1 LAYQLRRVYAINIW
15 APKLGQ
21 CSARIASL
29 DLRGGV
35 LALGANGV
43 GKTTMLRMIPM
54 FYGATPQQIL
64 KGAHRNSMVAY
75 TLRDPSSAMVFEY
88 ERESED
94 DLRCVVMYCLPGE
107 DSPQFYFLRT
117 GFDESFFVDENGEFV
132 TREEFKPRMEA
143 SGQRVSPALRMHQYR
158 SVILRDRAITKEAKK
173 LGLWELATEFS
184 LGPAALHNLDHI
196 AVAMATEKISYRDLL
211 NIVFDQVTDHT
222 GSTGSEEGIPLKQ
235 GRDEVSRW
243 IEARQHMASLL
254 AKEPEVQKLRQRI
267 ANIKDL
273 DRKLCTLHVAV
284 KATIEQLLT
293 ATKEKSATKTHLCD
307 EVNAQITQFNA
318 QIESQ
323 SNETNELVKKHEQ
336 FKAAILVD
344 DSSHAYFDENLPSE
358 VLTLHEKAPQI
369 RKKHSELS
377 QQLIHLQSAS
387 LDAIS
392 RAQARSRTIE
402 AAARE
407 AEKGIASQREG
418 LLLRDKEQQDQL
430 NEAEFRSLQALQAPA
445 RVKEIKQQTLRLTR
459 QEGELGARQ
468 KNPQGSDKT
477 QSALAT
483 ADDQCQALE
492 RDMETKEQAV
502 SSVRHQHGQTKT
514 ENDEALARVAQ
525 LEQIVGRAR
534 EKLQELQARLE
545 PDPGTLMA
553 FLRERE
559 AHHWEPVAKVLND
572 ELLSRKDLQPV
583 WTEETAP
590 ATNRV
595 QLDGLGLDV
604 SPVFQPDWVSMSGL
618 RKEIGQQQD
627 ALVTLGSQLREAE
640 SEAKKSGKTLEKAEL
655 ALSAAGAQYAL
666 TQEAL
671 RNARNNL
678 LGLRELLR
686 AEVKAVGEATALELA
701 SLQEQ
706 LAALNEESQLLTQ
719 RLELREQEI
728 REDFLGR
735 RKVVNDELG
744 RLLEGL
750 KDQGE
755 QLEAQK
761 EKDLANV
768 EADLRLEQKTLGV
781 NTERIDE
788 LKEEEGRLLTA
799 LQRIAETTA
808 VLQSWKIFEASVL
821 PGLPARKRALQV
833 QGGEIQTKTKTI
845 TRLRDGLKVLKENH
859 AKDIEEMDQ
868 EILRI
873 DGSRH
878 RLAALHEHE
887 LKNFLDFVSA
897 SVQTDW
903 NPADLE
909 ARVRES
915 LVELETSG
923 ESLRTEYKQLRGE
936 LLRHGGAPA
945 DWLEL
950 RERDLP
956 DEQTVRPHQYLALRA
971 DFVSRWFEPA
981 EHGEYLS
988 QLNHEMKAMFGKVS
1002 GFIRDIKALESS
1014 IDSFNS
1020 KLQKALGQVTAF
1032 ESFGELRV
1040 EIRSRVGKLEFIK
1053 TLEQIED
1060 RARALFGTRVSFVAG
1075 DRALPSEEDTNLMRA
1090 FRDSLQTDS
1099 GFRVNLREQVEM
1111 ICYLREN
1118 KNHHIITNQEQ
1129 FQAVSSNGLTALIT
1143 AMFLMGFVQMV
1154 RNDAPVYMTWLTD
1167 EVGRFDSENM
1177 QAYLDTLQKVKINV
1191 VCAAPTADP
1200 SIARHFKTECI
1211 FEPDGSILTALATEE
1226 GEA

>member
-1 LAYQLRRVYAINIW
+1 M
-15 APKLGQ
+15 
-21 CSARIASL
+21 
-29 DLRGGV
+29 
-35 LALGANGV
+35 

-107 DSPQFYFLRT
+107 DSPQFYLLRT

-254 AKEPEVQKLRQRI
+254 TKEPEVQKLRQRI
-267 ANIKDL
+267 VSIKDL

-284 KATIEQLLT
+284 KATIEQLLA
-293 ATKEKSATKTHLCD
+293 ATREKSATKTHLG
-307 EVNAQITQFNA
+307 EEFNA
-318 QIESQ
+318 QVTQRDNQIENQ
-323 SNETNELVKKHEQ
+323 SNDVNKLIAAHEELKSTLSADEGRHTHFKKE
-336 FKAAILVD
+336 LTD
-344 DSSHAYFDENLPSE
+344 E
-358 VLTLHEKAPQI
+358 VLALHEKAPQI
-369 RKKHSELS
+369 KDQHGALS
-377 QQLIHLQSAS
+377 QQLIHLQNAS

-392 RAQARSRTIE
+392 RAQARARTIE
-402 AAARE
+402 AAAHE
-407 AEKGIASQREG
+407 SGKSIGAQREN
-418 LLLRDKEQQDQL
+418 LLLGDKDQQDKL
-430 NEAEFRSLQALQAPA
+430 NEDELRSLHALQAPA
-445 RVKEIKQQTLRLTR
+445 RAGEIKQQTLRLTR

-468 KNPQGSDKT
+468 KNPQGSNET
-477 QSALAT
+477 QSAMAT
-483 ADDQCQALE
+483 ADEQCQALE
-492 RDMETKEQAV
+492 RDMETKDQAV
-502 SSVRHQHGQTKT
+502 ASARHQHGQTKA
-514 ENDEALARVAQ
+514 ENDEALGKVAQ
-525 LEQIVGRAR
+525 LEQLVGRAR
-534 EKLQELQARLE
+534 EKLQQLQARLE

-559 AHHWEPVAKVLND
+559 AHHWEPVAKVLNE
-572 ELLSRKDLQPV
+572 ELLSRKDLRPV
-583 WTEETAP
+583 WTEETPP
-590 ATNRV
+590 ATDRV
-595 QLDGLGLDV
+595 QVGGLDLDV
-604 SPVFQPDWVSMSGL
+604 SPVFQPDWVSMAGL

-627 ALVTLGSQLREAE
+627 ALVTLGGQLRDAE
-640 SEAKKSGKTLEKAEL
+640 SEAKKSGKALEKAEL

-666 TQEAL
+666 THEAL
-671 RNARNNL
+671 KNARNNL

-686 AEVKAVGEATALELA
+686 DEVKAAGEATVLELTA
-701 SLQEQ
+701 LQEQ
-706 LAALNEESQLLTQ
+706 LAALNEESQKLAQ
-719 RLELREQEI
+719 QLELRQQQT
-728 REDFLGR
+728 REDFQKR
-735 RKVVNDELG
+735 RQVVNDELD
-744 RLLEGL
+744 RLLKGL

-755 QLEAQK
+755 KLEAQK
-761 EKDLANV
+761 EKDLRTV
-768 EADLRLEQKTLGV
+768 QEDLRQEQKTLGI

-788 LKEEEGRLLTA
+788 LKKEEGQLLSA
-799 LQRIAETTA
+799 LQRIAETAA
-808 VLQSWKIFEASVL
+808 VLQSWKTFEADVI
-821 PGLPARKRALQV
+821 PGLPARKRELQV
-833 QGGEIQTKTKTI
+833 KTDEIRTRSAATTK
-845 TRLRDGLKVLKENH
+845 LREDLKAFKEEH

-878 RLAALHEHE
+878 RLATLHGHE
-887 LKNFLDFVSA
+887 LKDFMDFVSA
-897 SVQTDW
+897 SLQTNW

-915 LVELETSG
+915 LGELEASG
-923 ESLRTEYKQLRGE
+923 ESLRMEYKLLRGE

-1020 KLQKALGQVTAF
+1020 KLLKALGQVTAF

-1211 FEPDGSILTALATEE
+1211 FEPDGSILTALTTEE
-1226 GEA
+1226 GGA